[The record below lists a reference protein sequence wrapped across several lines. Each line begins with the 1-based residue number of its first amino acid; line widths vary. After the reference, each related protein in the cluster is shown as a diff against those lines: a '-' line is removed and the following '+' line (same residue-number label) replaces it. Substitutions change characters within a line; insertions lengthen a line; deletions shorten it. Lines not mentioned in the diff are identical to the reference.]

1 MHQQQNADS
10 HGACQWIKRHFV
22 FHSSAVYPSP
32 DSSDRHCIMSS
43 LILLTLLL
51 IELLHPSNAFTSFP
65 EQTLRG
71 PFTTFDESGM
81 RIVEGWKL
89 NGQAAFHENFLR
101 LTNDRQSRR
110 GSLWSTSKMDRDEWS
125 ATLRFRVSGQGR
137 KLFGD
142 GLGVWF
148 TDKASYVEG
157 SLHGTTNSFK
167 GFGIILDT

>member
-1 MHQQQNADS
+1 MTS
-10 HGACQWIKRHFV
+10 I
-22 FHSSAVYPSP
+22 
-32 DSSDRHCIMSS
+32 IS
-43 LILLTLLL
+43 LALVLLL
-51 IELLHPSNAFTSFP
+51 SELIQPTNAFTSFP
-65 EQTLRG
+65 ENSLRG

-81 RIVEGWKL
+81 RRVEGWTL

-110 GSLWSTSKMDRDEWS
+110 GSLWSATKMDRDEWS
-125 ATLRFRVSGQGR
+125 ATLRFRVSGQGK

-148 TDKASYVEG
+148 TDKSSYVEG
-157 SLHGTTNSFK
+157 PLHGTTNTFK

>member
-1 MHQQQNADS
+1 MTDIES
-10 HGACQWIKRHFV
+10 P
-22 FHSSAVYPSP
+22 HSFIE
-32 DSSDRHCIMSS
+32 DQMSS
-43 LILLTLLL
+43 LLPLTLALALL
-51 IELLHPSNAFTSFP
+51 FLIHPTNAFTGFP
-65 EQTLRG
+65 ENSLRG

-81 RIVEGWKL
+81 RIVDGWKL

-125 ATLRFRVSGQGR
+125 STLRFRVSGQGR

-142 GLGVWF
+142 GLGLWF
-148 TDKASYVEG
+148 TDKSSYVEG
-157 SLHGTTNSFK
+157 PLHGTTNSFK